1 MAASFADAVKLHQ
14 AGDLAQAER
23 LYRAVMEAAPQH
35 ADALRLLGVLMHQR
49 GDAAS
54 ATDLIGRA
62 IASDPANAKAHDNLG
77 FVLTAIGKRDEAVAC
92 FQRAIALQP
101 SMLPSHLNLGRLLA
115 DLGRH
120 GEAIASYRQALVLQ
134 EANAGAHLALG
145 ILLLKSGE
153 PRDAIAHFDRGY
165 ALDPNS
171 TALAHKAVALA
182 EAGDNAASDA
192 LVGLDTLVCP
202 ASIGDAHGFADLQ
215 AFNDDLAA
223 YVVENAT
230 LRPVETTVNGL
241 DTKELFVTERPA
253 ALALKR
259 FAEAQIASRLATL
272 PHDAAHP
279 FAAGKPTRYRIESWG
294 VRMWQQGYQVP
305 HIHHKAW
312 LSGVYY
318 VRLPDAVERHADA
331 HEGWIE
337 FGRGPAELYR
347 RSAPRTRLIR
357 PVPGTM
363 ITFPSYVW
371 HRTVPFDST
380 ADRISIAFDVV
391 PES

>member
-1 MAASFADAVKLHQ
+1 MSASFTDAVKLHQ

-23 LYRAVMEAAPQH
+23 LYRAVTAAEPAH
-35 ADALRLLGVLMHQR
+35 ADALRLLGVLLHQR
-49 GDAAS
+49 GDGAGAI
-54 ATDLIGRA
+54 DLIGRA
-62 IASDPANAKAHDNLG
+62 IACDPANAKAQDNLG
-77 FVLTAIGKRDEAVAC
+77 FVLTALGRREEAVSC

-101 SMLPSHLNLGRLLA
+101 ALLPSYLNLARLFS
-115 DLGRH
+115 DLGRAAD
-120 GEAIASYRQALVLQ
+120 AIASYRQALHLH
-134 EANAGAHLALG
+134 EANGAAHLALG
-145 ILLLKSGE
+145 TLLLKTGA
-153 PRDAIAHFDRGY
+153 PRDAIAHFDRAY

-182 EAGDNAASDA
+182 EVGDVAASDA
-192 LVGLDTLVCP
+192 LVGLDTLVRP
-202 ASIGDAHGFADLQ
+202 ARIGGAHGVADLE

-241 DTKELFVTERPA
+241 DTKELFVTGRPA

-272 PHDAAHP
+272 PDDPAHP
-279 FAAGKPTRYRIESWG
+279 FAAGRPARYRIESWG

-318 VRLPDAVERHADA
+318 VRLPDAVERHADT

-347 RSAPRTRLIR
+347 HSAPRTRLIR

-391 PES
+391 PEL

>member
-1 MAASFADAVKLHQ
+1 MSASFTDAVKLHQ

-23 LYRAVMEAAPQH
+23 IYRAVTAAEPQH

-49 GDAAS
+49 GDGAGAL
-54 ATDLIGRA
+54 DLIGRA
-62 IASDPANAKAHDNLG
+62 IACDPANAKAHDNLG
-77 FVLTAIGKRDEAVAC
+77 FVLTALGRREEAVSC
-92 FQRAIALQP
+92 FERAVALQP
-101 SMLPSHLNLGRLLA
+101 ALLPSYLNLARLFA
-115 DLGRH
+115 DLDRPTD
-120 GEAIASYRQALVLQ
+120 AMASYRQALQLH
-134 EANAGAHLALG
+134 EANGAAHLALG
-145 ILLLKSGE
+145 TLLLKAGA
-153 PRDAIAHFDRGY
+153 PRESIAHLDRAH

-171 TALAHKAVALA
+171 TALAHKAVALT
-182 EAGDNAASDA
+182 EAGDAAASDA
-192 LVGLDTLVCP
+192 LVGLDTLVRP
-202 ASIGDAHGFADLQ
+202 AIIGDAHGFADLQ

-259 FAEAQIASRLATL
+259 FAERQIAARLATL
-272 PHDAAHP
+272 PGDPAHP
-279 FAAGKPTRYRIESWG
+279 FAAGKPDRYRIESWG

-347 RSAPRTRLIR
+347 HSTPRTRLIR
-357 PVPGTM
+357 PAPGTM

-391 PES
+391 PEP